1 MTTTNKTDI
10 DVLYRNFDGLD
21 VAFQGRI
28 PEELEYVLTV
38 AKEKAQEEKQD
49 ALITYGGVD
58 MHVGQTGS
66 KGGYAFRCDT
76 GSDGA
81 TWFFKKRS
89 AKDNWGI
96 RVSVKALCLA
106 LHNLGGARAMI
117 YQFLEDI
124 GVAVAIKGESI
135 GRVDYAVDML
145 LTDFDLNPENMVMH
159 SAMKRSEVKGEGK
172 IASSGKSGKYE
183 SVTAGK
189 MPGRQVIV
197 YDKRAEVIQKNKGYW
212 WEIWNAWRRA
222 AGLPQLDRRNMEGA
236 QIWRV
241 EVRAGKKCLK
251 DKWGITT
258 WEDLDRLLGNVFL
271 NTLKDVRYK
280 VPSMTDGGD
289 TNRSRWHEHPVWD
302 VVRGVIKDDLFEM
315 VCPVDAKIVKKIL
328 RAEKQA
334 ELQQQFVGLAATV
347 GVVMGADETQALEL
361 PAMMEEVLREAIDP
375 NVPEFVKKMRRAQE
389 RYTFLE

>member
-1 MTTTNKTDI
+1 MNTSPQTDI

-28 PEELEYVLTV
+28 TEELEGLLIV
-38 AKEKAQEEKQD
+38 AKERAQEEKQD
-49 ALITYGGVD
+49 ALITYRGID

-76 GSDGA
+76 GPDGA

-106 LHNLGGARAMI
+106 LYNLGGARAMI
-117 YQFLEDI
+117 YEFLEGI

-135 GRVDYAVDML
+135 SRVDYAVDML
-145 LTDFDLNPENMVMH
+145 LPDFDLNPEHMVMH

-172 IASSGKSGKYE
+172 LRSSGKSGKYE

-189 MPGRQVIV
+189 MPGRQVII

-222 AGLPQLDRRNMEGA
+222 AGLPQLDRHDVERA
-236 QIWRV
+236 QVWRV
-241 EVRAGKKCLK
+241 EVRAGKKYLK

-271 NTLKDVRYK
+271 STLKDIRYK
-280 VPSMTDGGD
+280 VPANGI
-289 TNRSRWHEHPVWD
+289 NRFRWHEDPVWG
-302 VVRGVIKDDLFEM
+302 VVKGVIKDDLFEM
-315 VCPVDAKIVKKIL
+315 ICPADGKIIKKIL

-347 GVVMGADETQALEL
+347 GVVMGADETQVGEL
-361 PAMMEEVLREAIDP
+361 PAMMEKVLREAIDP
-375 NVPEFVKKMRRAQE
+375 NVPEFVKKMKRAQE